1 MLIDKKN
8 NLNSSNLLS
17 KGARI
22 MEEKKQLKVVFELF
36 SIFLYVSVFTVGGGI
51 AMVPLLE
58 RILVDK
64 KKYLKLEEFMEI
76 YSISQIVPGSLM
88 ICMATYI
95 GYKIRRFWGAIFS
108 CMAIIIPPLAIIT
121 MIAFFYQS
129 FIEIALIKKLMLGI
143 LCGVVGEV
151 GGIIYKMFKRI
162 RFNLVKVLI
171 LFFSI
176 TLIFIFKVNPIYT
189 VLIAGIMGIFLLRS

>member
-1 MLIDKKN
+1 
-8 NLNSSNLLS
+8 
-17 KGARI
+17 
-22 MEEKKQLKVVFELF
+22 
-36 SIFLYVSVFTVGGGI
+36 
-51 AMVPLLE
+51 
-58 RILVDK
+58 
-64 KKYLKLEEFMEI
+64 
-76 YSISQIVPGSLM
+76 
-88 ICMATYI
+88 
-95 GYKIRRFWGAIFS
+95 
-108 CMAIIIPPLAIIT
+108 MAIIIPPLAIIT